1 MGKSA
6 VLLLLIGLAVGL
18 WLGFNPA
25 THRDLVRWWD
35 RTTAAQARNH
45 TTATPSAAISL
56 RQLDRSISRWFRTAA
71 RPQSS
76 PPEKSSPSPTW
87 SQVVGTLQA
96 FWHALEQVWVR
107 FLLSLG
113 IKRI

>member
-35 RTTAAQARNH
+35 RTTAAQTRNH
-45 TTATPSAAISL
+45 TAATPSAAISL
-56 RQLDRSISRWFRTAA
+56 RQLDRSISRWFRTATQ
-71 RPQSS
+71 PQS
-76 PPEKSSPSPTW
+76 PPREKSSPAPS
-87 SQVVGTLQA
+87 SNQVVALLQA
-96 FWHALEQVWVR
+96 FWHALEQAWAR
-107 FLLSLG
+107 LLVSLG
-113 IKRI
+113 IRHS

>member
-18 WLGFNPA
+18 WLGFNPT

-35 RTTAAQARNH
+35 RTTAAQARNRE
-45 TTATPSAAISL
+45 TPSATVSL
-56 RQLDRSISRWFRTAA
+56 RQLDRSINRWFRTAA

-76 PPEKSSPSPTW
+76 PPEKSSPAPTW
-87 SQVVGTLQA
+87 NQVVATLQA
-96 FWHALEQVWVR
+96 FWHAVEQVWVR